1 MNYSQISK
9 GAAALSQ
16 FSGHE
21 TSPYE
26 ALRQGRS
33 AVDRLMTGMLDA
45 GGMFLEVA
53 ATQVLLSTAS
63 PRIQFVEFT
72 ADHEKE
78 NGADW
83 LWCWVDRDGT
93 CFALLVQAKIL
104 KVHGSRWSIDF
115 TYKTR
120 GDDRTQLSK
129 LIRASNRFHVPAA
142 YVLYC
147 GDSQYRSTLNC
158 DRTHDDVPCKER
170 DRVGVS
176 TVSALVAEVA
186 VGVGGVSAGV
196 MAFHDA
202 IPVEDVASPDGLDA
216 PIVPLARGLSED
228 LDRFLRQPQRGSRR
242 VAKELLRPVQR
253 IRNGQFAG
261 AAVMQRA
268 APVTGALF
276 ENVPNDFGHFS
287 VPYLA
292 HTLRGLRA
300 EVPYYVRDVLEG
312 RTPPAWVTD
321 HLGGI
326 VVIPDADAPTTAST
340 VRASDTGLFLP
351 HLPEAP
357 QPPHDHRPTRA
368 A

>member
-1 MNYSQISK
+1 
-9 GAAALSQ
+9 
-16 FSGHE
+16 
-21 TSPYE
+21 
-26 ALRQGRS
+26 
-33 AVDRLMTGMLDA
+33 MTGMLGA

-63 PRIQFVEFT
+63 PRVQFVEFT

-83 LWCWVDRDGT
+83 LWWWVDRDGT
-93 CFALLVQAKIL
+93 CYGLLVQAKIL
-104 KVHGSRWSIDF
+104 KVNGRRWSVDF

-129 LIRASNRFHVPAA
+129 LIRAANRFDVPAA

-158 DRTHDDVPCKER
+158 DRTHDDIPCKER

-176 TVSALVAEVA
+176 TVSALVAETA
-186 VGVGGVSAGV
+186 VGLGGTSAGV

-202 IPVEDVASPDGLDA
+202 IPVEDIASPDGLDA
-216 PIVPLARGLSED
+216 PIVPLARGLDED
-228 LDRFLRQPQRGSRR
+228 LERFLRQPQRGSRR
-242 VAKELLRPVQR
+242 VAKELLRPVQQ

-268 APVTGALF
+268 TPVTNALF
-276 ENVPNDFGHFS
+276 QNVPNDFGHFS

-292 HTLRGLRA
+292 HMLCGLRA
-300 EVPYYVRDVLEG
+300 EVPDYVRDVLEG
-312 RTPPAWVTD
+312 RPPPPWVTD

-326 VVIPDADAPTTAST
+326 VVIPDADAPTTASP
-340 VRASDTGLFLP
+340 ALAGDAGLLLP
-351 HLPEAP
+351 DLPEAP
-357 QPPHDHRPTRA
+357 QPPLDHRPGQA

>member
-1 MNYSQISK
+1 
-9 GAAALSQ
+9 
-16 FSGHE
+16 
-21 TSPYE
+21 
-26 ALRQGRS
+26 
-33 AVDRLMTGMLDA
+33 MTGMLDA

-53 ATQVLLSTAS
+53 ATQVLLATAS
-63 PRIQFVEFT
+63 PRVRFVEFT

-83 LWCWVDRDGT
+83 LWWWVDQDDT
-93 CFALLVQAKIL
+93 CFGLLVQAKIL
-104 KVHGSRWSIDF
+104 KVHGKRWSIDF

-120 GDDRTQLSK
+120 GNDRTQLSK
-129 LIRASNRFHVPAA
+129 LITAANRFDVPAA

-147 GDSQYRSTLNC
+147 GDAQYRATLNC
-158 DRTHDDVPCKER
+158 DRSHDEIPCKER

-176 TVSALVAEVA
+176 TVAALVAETA
-186 VGVGGVSAGV
+186 VGLGGKSAGV

-202 IPVEDVASPDGLDA
+202 IPVEDIASPDRLDA
-216 PIVPLARGLSED
+216 PIVPLARGLDED

-261 AAVMQRA
+261 AAVMDRA

-287 VPYLA
+287 VPYLG
-292 HTLRGLRA
+292 HMLRGLRA
-300 EVPYYVRDVLEG
+300 EVPDYVRDVLEG

-326 VVIPDADAPTTAST
+326 VVIPDADAPATASPG
-340 VRASDTGLFLP
+340 RAGDGVAGLFLP
-351 HLPEAP
+351 DLPAAP
-357 QPPHDHRPTRA
+357 QPEHDDGAGQA